1 MHGIPLGLPS
11 NPLEGYHKGRPQKNR
26 GWYISELH
34 CLTLNVPRI
43 MSSWRFDMLEI
54 SLEPLSSWWGLEP
67 AFFKKLKPAKK
78 LQLRQS
84 RKRDSI
90 IL

>member
-1 MHGIPLGLPS
+1 
-11 NPLEGYHKGRPQKNR
+11 
-26 GWYISELH
+26 
-34 CLTLNVPRI
+34 
-43 MSSWRFDMLEI
+43 MLEI

-84 RKRDSI
+84 RKRNSI